1 MNREGK
7 KALYTGVLLIAAFAV
22 FTMLVQ
28 RVDVQAVGV
37 HGTDV
42 GFAALNTRF
51 HRMTGVHM
59 AVYHV
64 TDWLGLV
71 PIGVCMFFAGLGV
84 MQWLKRK
91 RLLRVDADILLL
103 GVYNVIVIGCYLGF
117 EMLSVHYRP
126 VLIEGR
132 MEASYPSSTTL
143 LVLSVMPTL
152 VFQARRR
159 LKNTQAREIICMLT
173 RVFSILMVLS
183 RLVSGVHWLVDI
195 VGSSLLS
202 TGLFCLYKAAVLLL
216 AMSDGRTLAWSFMK
230 NCRN

>member
-7 KALYTGVLLIAAFAV
+7 KAFYAGVLLMAAFAL

-42 GFAALNTRF
+42 GFVALNTWF

-59 AVYHV
+59 PVYHV

-71 PIGVCMFFAGLGV
+71 PVGVCMFFAGLGV

-91 RLLRVDADILLL
+91 SLLRVDKDILLL
-103 GVYNVIVIGCYLGF
+103 GVYYGFVMGGYLVF
-117 EMLSVHYRP
+117 EMIPIHYRP

-143 LVLSVMPTL
+143 LVLGVMPTL
-152 VFQARRR
+152 VFQAKRR
-159 LKNTQAREIICMLT
+159 LKNALARTMICMLT
-173 RVFSILMVLS
+173 WMFSILMVLG

-195 VGSSLLS
+195 VGASLLS
-202 TGLFCLYKAAVLLL
+202 GGLFYLYKTAVLFV
-216 AMSDGRTLAWSFMK
+216 AMPDGGTRRGVS
-230 NCRN
+230 